1 MQRWPSLN
9 LTPGQPGTLAN
20 HSWWA
25 RTVWGYTNPVLCRIF
40 KRESMSFIEK
50 CIIITLKANVELN
63 RKYQSHQPN
72 VVQFDA
78 PMNQNRRGQIMNEM
92 DEITKELNELPEK
105 SCDQFNFLEMDFVP
119 IAVSDPDEYIFVS
132 DTEEY
137 LVTKSETAWLLQ
149 SIIDNE
155 LIMFGLS
162 GTRFSVRRDD
172 F

>member
-1 MQRWPSLN
+1 
-9 LTPGQPGTLAN
+9 
-20 HSWWA
+20 
-25 RTVWGYTNPVLCRIF
+25 
-40 KRESMSFIEK
+40 MSFIEK

-78 PMNQNRRGQIMNEM
+78 PVEIMNEM
-92 DEITKELNELPEK
+92 DKMTEELNGIPEK
-105 SCDQFNFLEMDFVP
+105 SCDQFHFLEMDFVP

-162 GTRFSVRRDD
+162 GTRFSVRWDD
-172 F
+172 FDYGHLQ

>member
-1 MQRWPSLN
+1 
-9 LTPGQPGTLAN
+9 
-20 HSWWA
+20 
-25 RTVWGYTNPVLCRIF
+25 
-40 KRESMSFIEK
+40 MSFIEK

-63 RKYQSHQPN
+63 RKYQPHQPN

-78 PMNQNRRGQIMNEM
+78 PMNQNGRGQIMNEM
-92 DEITKELNELPEK
+92 DKMTEKLNELPGK
-105 SCDQFNFLEMDFVP
+105 SCDQFHFLEMDFVP

-162 GTRFSVRRDD
+162 GTRFSVRWDD